1 MKGGGDMFYMESS
14 IFECYKANLKNIM
27 NSGQVFSM
35 EMHTDLNSG
44 NNYYT
49 ILTGKHFVKVRP
61 LTAGELVYAFY
72 CSENDFYSIWAPYFD
87 LPDQQDEYKRSVYSA
102 ALEHI
107 KPDDTYLSK
116 AALFSNGVRIL
127 RQDLFET
134 IISYLVSQNNNIPRI
149 KKTLQSFRERFG
161 TAMQDVYTGMP
172 YFAFPTAAQFLANEQ
187 EIFAAG
193 AGYRTDYILN
203 FCNIVENICPDYLE
217 TLKKLTY
224 AGAKRSLMQFNGIGD
239 KVADCICLYGLGH
252 LQALPT
258 DTWIKKIEDEQY
270 DGRFPWRDYQYAG
283 IYQQWI
289 YCYAQ
294 FYAKQKRLHKAG
306 TLNADAF

>member
-1 MKGGGDMFYMESS
+1 MFYLESS
-14 IFECYKANLKNIM
+14 IFGSHKINLEKIM

-35 EMHTDLNSG
+35 EKREKPDSG
-44 NNYYT
+44 QKYYA
-49 ILTGKHFVKVRP
+49 IQSGSHFVAAIP
-61 LTAGELVYAFY
+61 LNTCVTTYAFN
-72 CSENDFYSIWAPYFD
+72 CSETDFMSIWMPYFD
-87 LPDQQDEYKRSVYSA
+87 LPDQRDKFDHSIYA
-102 ALEHI
+102 AAFEHI
-107 KPDDTYLSK
+107 RPEDEFLYK
-116 AALFSNGVRIL
+116 AAVFSSGVRIL

-149 KKTLQSFRERFG
+149 KKTLQAFRERFG
-161 TAMQDVYTGMP
+161 TAMQDKYTGMP

-187 EIFAAG
+187 EIFDAG

-224 AGAKRSLMQFNGIGD
+224 AGAKRSLMQFNGIGE

-258 DTWIKKIEDEQY
+258 DTWIKKIENGQY

-289 YCYAQ
+289 YYYAQ

-306 TLNADAF
+306 TLNADVFN